1 MKKQNCFPLL
11 LVLFLALSS
20 GTVLGDEANVCANDP
35 IHIVN
40 CSKLACVMACV
51 EKYGESINGACIDR
65 DTCCCHIV

>member
-40 CSKLACVMACV
+40 CSKLLLLH
-51 EKYGESINGACIDR
+51 I
-65 DTCCCHIV
+65 TCSGISFIEISCKI